1 MGLNE
6 WCYRV
11 LMRWWLRRQIATQQY
26 LQRWHNSGLRVAT
39 GNFMDSAD
47 KLDAAKQREVE
58 LTRQLTDLDHPI
70 ITRRLR

>member
-6 WCYRV
+6 LLYR
-11 LMRWWLRRQIATQQY
+11 LAMRWWLRRGINTQQY

-47 KLDAAKQREVE
+47 KLDAAKQREAE
-58 LTRQLTDLDHPI
+58 LTRQLTELDHPI